1 MGQRGSYGTALGAR
15 RWIRFF
21 LGTLELTSDCDD
33 AAAFLLSARA
43 WHTGEVM
50 KHGYAVQA

>member
-1 MGQRGSYGTALGAR
+1 
-15 RWIRFF
+15 
-21 LGTLELTSDCDD
+21 LELTSDCDD